1 MMVCR
6 SHRQLISSVQNH
18 FSFTEREVWSL
29 SEWFSRSILSCD
41 MDDRHEFFQLF
52 TMSSVRSLVRTSWK
66 VVVMGN
72 LLSLHSYITAYHKK
86 ESNHLVGHGSKRTC
100 LHCSHSHTSF
110 YSFVFICGESIGH
123 SPNIQVAGLCIVSRL
138 LLFKQVFGIIYALI
152 HLIHLEWTRRYI

>member
-18 FSFTEREVWSL
+18 ISFTEREVWNL

-100 LHCSHSHTSF
+100 LHCSHSLLLFCIHLW
-110 YSFVFICGESIGH
+110 GSIGH

-152 HLIHLEWTRRYI
+152 HLIHLGWTRRYI